1 MLERLTVEN
10 YKSLRKLNGFPLSP
24 FMAFVGPNN
33 AGKSNILDVFHFL
46 SDLVR
51 HRGGAFQTRESFKD
65 IVWNGDLRHQI
76 LIAIEGRGS
85 PAYGFPPELQFVY
98 SLRIGGERLT
108 FARIL
113 DEKFSVR
120 LDPHSHGFLDMEY
133 ESIGTSKDWVDLF
146 CLNKEGKRVYRNV
159 RERLSQTVIP
169 IDGPVFESGL
179 SGIEGYPILSQF
191 ARALQGW
198 QFHNFEPSAMRDLN
212 AAKKQVDVGSRGEL
226 LASALHT
233 VQSENDTGF
242 REIRELLQ
250 SVIPEIED
258 IRTHLTEG
266 GQTYVGL
273 REKSIEIPVKSWM
286 MSTGTLRLLAHLCAV
301 YTEPRPALCAF
312 EEPEN
317 FIHPHLVKMIA
328 EVLQRASKRSQI
340 LISTHSPYLLDAL
353 TPEDVVV
360 VEKTEGS
367 TNVQRASGK
376 TGVLEAK
383 KKLGMGE
390 LWYSGHLG
398 GIP

>member
-1 MLERLTVEN
+1 
-10 YKSLRKLNGFPLSP
+10 
-24 FMAFVGPNN
+24 
-33 AGKSNILDVFHFL
+33 
-46 SDLVR
+46 
-51 HRGGAFQTRESFKD
+51 
-65 IVWNGDLRHQI
+65 
-76 LIAIEGRGS
+76 
-85 PAYGFPPELQFVY
+85 
-98 SLRIGGERLT
+98 
-108 FARIL
+108 
-113 DEKFSVR
+113 
-120 LDPHSHGFLDMEY
+120 
-133 ESIGTSKDWVDLF
+133 
-146 CLNKEGKRVYRNV
+146 
-159 RERLSQTVIP
+159 
-169 IDGPVFESGL
+169 
-179 SGIEGYPILSQF
+179 
-191 ARALQGW
+191 
-198 QFHNFEPSAMRDLN
+198 MRDLN
-212 AAKKQVDVGSRGEL
+212 AAKKQVEVGSRGEL

-242 REIRELLQ
+242 NEIRELLQ

-266 GQTYVGL
+266 GQTYIGL
-273 REKSIEIPVKSWM
+273 REKAVEIPVKSWM
-286 MSTGTLRLLAHLCAV
+286 MSKGTLRLLAHLCAV

-360 VEKTEGS
+360 VEKTEGR
-367 TNVQRASGK
+367 TNVLRASDK
-376 TGVLEAK
+376 AGVLEAK